1 MPIFN
6 TDEKKISIFE
16 LARMYNEPERL
27 PNTTRVEINT
37 KRFKFGYNAT
47 ISSYIATAYN
57 SSSEKID
64 SIQGYFLEPKTD
76 PELATTKN
84 SDTAIQPGKY
94 QIIPR
99 WSDKQKYKWYLKDV
113 NGRTGIAIHGGRH
126 GNHTTGCLIPGTG
139 YNVHKNEKGDS
150 LTINDA
156 ANKRDELFEFFE
168 NYGNGGIKI
177 DIGYPEEL

>member
-6 TDEKKISIFE
+6 SDGKKISIFE

-27 PNTTRVEINT
+27 PNTTRVEINA

-76 PELATTKN
+76 PERATTN
-84 SDTAIQPGKY
+84 C
-94 QIIPR
+94 
-99 WSDKQKYKWYLKDV
+99 
-113 NGRTGIAIHGGRH
+113 
-126 GNHTTGCLIPGTG
+126 HTTW
-139 YNVHKNEKGDS
+139 
-150 LTINDA
+150 
-156 ANKRDELFEFFE
+156 
-168 NYGNGGIKI
+168 
-177 DIGYPEEL
+177 